1 MWKGENM
8 IAAFL
13 GIRPRRREG
22 RHGAQLGAASSIL
35 ATAAL
40 LAFASPSQAEGM
52 RSVLN
57 EPPSVLLRTAP
68 DLPSDSRAIDLT
80 PAPARNSLPAYDITK
95 RTESPPLTSE
105 NAYVQWMLARYPDQQ
120 EKFLRE
126 RWARATFA
134 VEHGHI
140 RSERILAAFLLTPR
154 EWFVRPYNIRRAYAN
169 AAMPIGY
176 GQTISGPDLVARMTD
191 RLDPRPGQRVLEIG
205 TGSGYQSA
213 FLSELSD
220 YVYTIEIVKPLA
232 EETNATYLSHTSEMP
247 QYANIQRR
255 IADGYYGWQEYA
267 PFDRIIV
274 TCGIDH
280 IPPALIHELA
290 PGGIMLI
297 PIGPPSGETIL
308 KITKHVGADGRV
320 TLARE
325 DIYHGTAKDIF
336 VPFTA
341 EGGGVHSLIIDSV
354 R

>member
-1 MWKGENM
+1 M
-8 IAAFL
+8 IVA
-13 GIRPRRREG
+13 
-22 RHGAQLGAASSIL
+22 AASGVV
-35 ATAAL
+35 AAGAL
-40 LAFASPSQAEGM
+40 LAFAPPTLAEAV

-57 EPPSVLLRTAP
+57 EPPAARLRAAS
-68 DLPSDSRAIDLT
+68 DLPADYRVINLT
-80 PAPARNSLPAYDITK
+80 PATARESTAAYDITK
-95 RTESPPLTSE
+95 RAGSPPLTSE
-105 NAYVQWMLARYPDQQ
+105 KAYVVWMLARYPGEQ
-120 EKFLRE
+120 EKYLRE
-126 RWARATFA
+126 RWARAAFA

-140 RSERILAAFLLTPR
+140 RSERILTAFLLTPR
-154 EWFVRPYNIRRAYAN
+154 EWFVRPYNIGRAYAN

-191 RLDPRPGQRVLEIG
+191 RLDPQPGEPVLEIG

-232 EETNATYLSHTSEMP
+232 EETNAIYLSHTREMP
-247 QYANIQRR
+247 EYANIHRR
-255 IADGYYGWQEYA
+255 VADGYYGWPEVA
-267 PFDRIIV
+267 PFARIIV

-280 IPPALIHELA
+280 IPPDLIRELA

-297 PIGPPSGETIL
+297 PVGPPSGQTIL

-320 TLARE
+320 TLTRE

-341 EGGGVHSLIIDSV
+341 AGGGVHSAITDAG

>member
-1 MWKGENM
+1 MWAAENT
-8 IAAFL
+8 IVALFLAAATFL
-13 GIRPRRREG
+13 
-22 RHGAQLGAASSIL
+22 AS
-35 ATAAL
+35 
-40 LAFASPSQAEGM
+40 ASPLQAEGV

-57 EPPSVLLRTAP
+57 GAPSAFLRTAS
-68 DLPSDSRAIDLT
+68 DLPRDYRAINLT
-80 PAPARNSLPAYDITK
+80 PATPRGSPPPYDIT
-95 RTESPPLTSE
+95 RRAGSPPLTSE
-105 NAYVQWMLARYPDQQ
+105 KAYVQWMLARYPDEQ

-140 RSERILAAFLLTPR
+140 RSARILAAFLLTPR
-154 EWFVRPYNIRRAYAN
+154 EWFVRPYNIRRSYAN
-169 AAMPIGY
+169 VAMPIGY

-191 RLDPRPGQRVLEIG
+191 RLDPQPGQRVLEVG

-232 EETNATYLSHTSEMP
+232 KETNAIYLSHTREMP
-247 QYANIQRR
+247 EYANIHRR
-255 IADGYYGWQEYA
+255 IADGYYGWQKYA
-267 PFDRIIV
+267 PFARIIV

-280 IPPALIHELA
+280 IPPDLLHELA

-297 PIGPPSGETIL
+297 PIGPPSGQTIL
-308 KITKHVGADGRV
+308 KITKNVGADGRV
-320 TLARE
+320 TLTRE

-341 EGGGVHSLIIDSV
+341 QGGGVHSLITDSA